1 MLCFPVLLL
10 SFGLISHPYLISFH
24 FVCLSF
30 SQDTLSETIQSLYCT
45 TNHTNK
51 RNTLKSHIIA
61 PSLPSHYFNWP
72 NLKNSKELQVL
83 WQCHYLFS
91 ALQENLGKMLRLT
104 GIAGFY
110 NPKEINVTSV
120 SNTDTWYVQACTR
133 TEAVQKP
140 VFISQRSSCPLI
152 ASFHVHFCFAE
163 NCSHQEIILIIFFPP
178 LLNAMAD
185 FERGAVNTNKWQ
197 HDCRTWVVE
206 GMVGQELSIQLL
218 WCWIP
223 LREWSHTKF
232 CVLRRAVSCRSL
244 FSSRWHSEAQRCLL
258 ISLSHPYFKLFCNL
272 VVKPMS
278 GMLAENYICERSQSS
293 FDICARDDK
302 THAWTAG
309 I

>member
-24 FVCLSF
+24 FACLSF

-91 ALQENLGKMLRLT
+91 ALQENLGKILRLT

-120 SNTDTWYVQACTR
+120 SSRDTWYVQACTR
-133 TEAVQKP
+133 TEAVQKI
-140 VFISQRSSCPLI
+140 VFISQRSNCPLI

-163 NCSHQEIILIIFFPP
+163 NCSHQEIILIIFFSPP
-178 LLNAMAD
+178 AKCHGWLWTWSCEYQQVAAWLQNLGGG
-185 FERGAVNTNKWQ
+185 RHGGTGA
-197 HDCRTWVVE
+197 
-206 GMVGQELSIQLL
+206 IY
-218 WCWIP
+218 P
-223 LREWSHTKF
+223 
-232 CVLRRAVSCRSL
+232 A
-244 FSSRWHSEAQRCLL
+244 
-258 ISLSHPYFKLFCNL
+258 L
-272 VVKPMS
+272 VVLDSFAWVKP
-278 GMLAENYICERSQSS
+278 
-293 FDICARDDK
+293 
-302 THAWTAG
+302 H
-309 I
+309 